1 MSAITNDLMS
11 ARAAAGSDSGE
22 AVRREQIATA
32 AREFEAM
39 FLLQMLKQ
47 MRQSVLGEEAREP
60 GLGAETMTETFDVEL
75 SRHLS
80 GRPGGLSDVVRRA
93 FESNTAPAVSPT
105 PPAAAPMPAPE
116 AAAALRLPEGR
127 VTSGFGWRADPIAG
141 NRRFHRG
148 VDVAAAYGTEV
159 EAAAP
164 GRVEFAGTQRGYGK
178 TIVVEHED
186 GVRTRYAHLS
196 EIGVARGETVAA
208 GAVVGRVGK
217 SGRATGPH
225 LHFEVQRGGRTVDPM
240 GAQGAAALKVGSTAA
255 DYPTGT
261 ARDRAVLRGVG
272 E

>member
-1 MSAITNDLMS
+1 MPVP
-11 ARAAAGSDSGE
+11 E
-22 AVRREQIATA
+22 ATA
-32 AREFEAM
+32 
-39 FLLQMLKQ
+39 
-47 MRQSVLGEEAREP
+47 
-60 GLGAETMTETFDVEL
+60 T
-75 SRHLS
+75 
-80 GRPGGLSDVVRRA
+80 
-93 FESNTAPAVSPT
+93 
-105 PPAAAPMPAPE
+105 
-116 AAAALRLPEGR
+116 LRLPEGR
-127 VTSGFGWRADPIAG
+127 VTSSFGWRADPIAG

-196 EIGVARGETVAA
+196 EIAVARGETVAA
-208 GAVVGRVGK
+208 GAVVGRVGQ

-225 LHFEVQRGGRTVDPM
+225 LHFEVQRDGRTVDPM
-240 GAQGAAALKVGSTAA
+240 GEQGAAALKVGSTGA

-261 ARDRAVLRGVG
+261 ARGRAVLRGVG